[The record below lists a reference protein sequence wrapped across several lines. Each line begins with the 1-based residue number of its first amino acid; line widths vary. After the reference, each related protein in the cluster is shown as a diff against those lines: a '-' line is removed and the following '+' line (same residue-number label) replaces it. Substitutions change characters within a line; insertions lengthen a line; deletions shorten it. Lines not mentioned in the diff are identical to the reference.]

1 MATGKTTSRYVTV
14 TLDDS
19 AGTPRNITNSIT
31 SIGGIG
37 LSYDQVDVTTFADS
51 VMQYLAGRGDSA
63 IELGG
68 QFNNTAVAAAPSE
81 SGAHP
86 VLTSLN
92 GANTA
97 ATLAI
102 SIGVRAAPTTGD
114 PKFSGE
120 YTCLSYVLS
129 GDMSSMTWT
138 ASFKPAFG
146 TATPAWG
153 TVS

>member
-1 MATGKTTSRYVTV
+1 MATGKTTSRYITV

-37 LSYDQVDVTTFADS
+37 LNYDQVDVTTLADS
-51 VMQYLAGRGDSA
+51 VMQYLAGRGDAA
-63 IELGG
+63 ISLGG
-68 QFNNTAVAAAPSE
+68 AFNNTAVAAVPNE

-86 VLTSLN
+86 VLSSLN

-97 ATLAI
+97 ATLTIAI
-102 SIGVRAAPTTGD
+102 GIRAAPTTGD

-120 YTCLSYVLS
+120 FICTSYVLS
-129 GDMSSMTWT
+129 GDLQSANWS
-138 ASFKPAFG
+138 AELKPAFG
-146 TATPAWG
+146 VAQPAWG
-153 TVS
+153 TV

>member
-1 MATGKTTSRYVTV
+1 MATGKTTSRYITV

-19 AGTPRNITNSIT
+19 GGTPRNITNSVT

-37 LSYDQVDVTTFADS
+37 LAYDQVDVTTLADA
-51 VMQYLAGRGDSA
+51 VKQYLSGRGDAA
-63 IELGG
+63 ISLGG

-86 VLTSLN
+86 VLSGLN

-97 ATLAI
+97 ATLTIA
-102 SIGVRAAPTTGD
+102 IGVRAAPTTGD

-120 YTCLSYVLS
+120 FTVLSYTMA
-129 GDMSSMTWT
+129 GDLQNLTWN
-138 ASFKPAFG
+138 AELKPAFG
-146 TATPAWG
+146 AAQPAWG
-153 TVS
+153 TV